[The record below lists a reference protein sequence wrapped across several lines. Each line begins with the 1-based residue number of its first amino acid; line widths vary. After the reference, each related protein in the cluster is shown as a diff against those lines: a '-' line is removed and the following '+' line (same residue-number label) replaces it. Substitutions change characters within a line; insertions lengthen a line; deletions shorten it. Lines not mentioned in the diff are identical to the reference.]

1 MCKILG
7 LGLELSLFGWI
18 CLISGASWYED
29 LTTMGEIV
37 QANVDFRWLRNLL
50 HLHYIFGRKSY
61 RLRVG
66 DLI

>member
-1 MCKILG
+1 MCNSWG
-7 LGLELSLFGWI
+7 LRLEVSLIRWI
-18 CLISGASWYED
+18 CLVILASWYED
-29 LTTMGEIV
+29 LATMAEIV
-37 QANVDFRWLRNLL
+37 QANVDFRSLRNLL